1 MLALELKISNK
12 FCFKCK
18 KSCSTLLEHLSNRHS
33 IVTMFPNLYCTIS
46 MNIFLVLSVL
56 NYSQILNF
64 QKLLS
69 GSPLEEKFPREWIDL
84 SIKNLS
90 L

>member
-18 KSCSTLLEHLSNRHS
+18 KSCPTLLEHLSNRHS

-46 MNIFLVLSVL
+46 MNIFLVLSAL
-56 NYSQILNF
+56 NYSQILEF
-64 QKLLS
+64 STTAFRITFGRKIPQKM
-69 GSPLEEKFPREWIDL
+69 
-84 SIKNLS
+84 N
-90 L
+90 